1 MGNYK
6 NSTSKGKT
14 NSENSKFDKMQSK
27 LKPAPQASL
36 EKAMIEEESL
46 NQTAE
51 AEEIKM
57 TEPLEV
63 RFPVCSSDV
72 MTTYIFVSHEILNVR
87 LETSVK

>member
-6 NSTSKGKT
+6 NSTSKGRT
-14 NSENSKFDKMQSK
+14 NSENSKFDQMQSK

-46 NQTAE
+46 NQTVE

-72 MTTYIFVSHEILNVR
+72 MTTYIYICL
-87 LETSVK
+87 T